1 LRRFEQKL
9 QKNSL
14 FSLLKK
20 LSNAWKVLL
29 GLNDVIILS
38 GKVLRKASTPKDE
51 KEKNDKKTDL

>member
-1 LRRFEQKL
+1 
-9 QKNSL
+9 
-14 FSLLKK
+14 LKK
-20 LSNAWKVLL
+20 LNNAWKVLL